1 MGFNC
6 GIVGLP
12 NVGKS
17 TLFNALTKTA
27 QAQSANYPFCT
38 IEPNI
43 GRVAVQDKRLD
54 EISLISN
61 SLKTIYAQLEFVD
74 IAGLVKDASKGEGL
88 GNKFLSNIREVD
100 AIAHVVRCF
109 DDKNVTHVEEDIN
122 PLRDIEIIETELILS
137 DLESLE
143 KQKQNLQKK
152 IRGGEKDSKELLN
165 LIDKIYPSL
174 SDGIPIRKINSLSS
188 DEVKA
193 ISYFHLLSSKP
204 SLYVCNVSE
213 EEIMT
218 GNKLTNSVINNLNEE
233 NIILVSAKIEDEL
246 SKLEESESKEY
257 LSSLG
262 LNEPSL
268 NRMIN
273 KGYKLLNL
281 ISFFTSGP
289 KETKAWTVKKESKVI
304 NAASKIHTD
313 IERGFI
319 KAETISYDD
328 FIKFKGEIGAKEAG
342 KLRIEGAQY
351 IVQDGDIFHFR
362 FNV

>member
-17 TLFNALTKTA
+17 TLFNALTETN
-27 QAQSANYPFCT
+27 SANAENYPFCT

-43 GRVAVQDKRLD
+43 GRVSVQDKRLD
-54 EISLISN
+54 KISTISN
-61 SLKTIYAQLEFVD
+61 SLNKIYAQLEFVD
-74 IAGLVKDASKGEGL
+74 IAGLVRDASKGEGL

-100 AIAHVVRCF
+100 AIAHVIRCF
-109 DDKNVTHVEEDIN
+109 EDKNITHVEDDIN

-165 LIDKIYPSL
+165 LIEKIYPSL

-213 EEIMT
+213 EEIIN
-218 GNKLTNSVINNLNEE
+218 GNKFTNSLINNLNEE

-304 NAASKIHTD
+304 NAAGKIHTD

-319 KAETISYDD
+319 KAETISYND
-328 FIKFKGEIGAKEAG
+328 FMQFKGEIGAKEAG
-342 KLRIEGAQY
+342 KLRIEGSQY

>member
-61 SLKTIYAQLEFVD
+61 SLNTIYAQLEFVD

-109 DDKNVTHVEEDIN
+109 EDKNITHVEEDIN

-165 LIDKIYPSL
+165 LIEKIYPSL

-342 KLRIEGAQY
+342 KLRIEGSQY

>member
-165 LIDKIYPSL
+165 LIEKIYPSL

>member
-304 NAASKIHTD
+304 NAAGKIHTD

-319 KAETISYDD
+319 KAETISYND
-328 FIKFKGEIGAKEAG
+328 FMQFKGEIGAKEAG
-342 KLRIEGAQY
+342 KLRIEGSQY

>member
-61 SLKTIYAQLEFVD
+61 SLNTIYAQLEFVD

-109 DDKNVTHVEEDIN
+109 EDKNITHVEEDIN

-165 LIDKIYPSL
+165 LIEKIYPSL

-213 EEIMT
+213 EEIIN
-218 GNKLTNSVINNLNEE
+218 GNKFTNSLINNLNEE

-304 NAASKIHTD
+304 NAAGKIHTD

-319 KAETISYDD
+319 KAETISYND
-328 FIKFKGEIGAKEAG
+328 FMQFKGEIGAKEAG
-342 KLRIEGAQY
+342 KLRIEGSQY

>member
-43 GRVAVQDKRLD
+43 GRVSVQDKRLD
-54 EISLISN
+54 KISSISN
-61 SLKTIYAQLEFVD
+61 SLNKIYAQLEFVD

-100 AIAHVVRCF
+100 AIAHVIRCF
-109 DDKNVTHVEEDIN
+109 EDKNITHVEDDIN

-137 DLESLE
+137 DLESIE

-152 IRGGEKDSKELLN
+152 IRGGEKDSKDLLD
-165 LIDKIYPSL
+165 LIEKIYPSL
-174 SDGIPIRKINSLSS
+174 SDGIPIRKIDGLSS
-188 DEVKA
+188 EEIKT
-193 ISYFHLLSSKP
+193 ISNFNLLSSKP
-204 SLYVCNVSE
+204 SLFVCNVSE
-213 EEIMT
+213 EDIKS
-218 GNKLTNSVINNLNEE
+218 GNKYTSSLIKNFHNE

-273 KGYKLLNL
+273 KGYNLLDL

-289 KETKAWTVKKESKVI
+289 KETKAWTIKKNSKVI
-304 NAASKIHTD
+304 NAAGKIHTD

-319 KAETISYDD
+319 KAETISYND
-328 FIKFKGEIGAKEAG
+328 FIEFNGEIGAKEAG
-342 KLRIEGAQY
+342 KLRIEGAKY
-351 IVQDGDIFHFR
+351 IVKDGDIFHFR